1 MPSGGYRRPSNPA
14 PVSNPGAGS
23 ARTDG
28 GPKNVTLDN
37 AKYGENKQ
45 FQDIQRGAA
54 LAPAAGPAGAPQ
66 GGGAPAATPTA
77 PTAMGDPSTMPD
89 QPVTAGADAGMGPGS
104 SELGLPDTTDSTAE
118 LKRKYGPLLP
128 FLIRKADDP
137 TSSQAFRD
145 QVRTLISQIG

>member
-1 MPSGGYRRPSNPA
+1 MASGGYRRPSNPA

-54 LAPAAGPAGAPQ
+54 LAPAAGPPGAPQ
-66 GGGAPAATPTA
+66 GGGAPSGPPPSPTGL
-77 PTAMGDPSTMPD
+77 GDPSSMPD
-89 QPVTAGADAGMGPGS
+89 QPVTAGADAGAGPGM
-104 SELGLPDTTDSTAE
+104 SELGLPDTTDERAD
-118 LKRKYGPLLP
+118 LAKRFGPLLP

-137 TSSQAFRD
+137 TSSQDFRD
-145 QVRTLISQIG
+145 QVRYLVSKIG